1 MDLSKYDSTMEEYL
15 QAISITATQADQ
27 IEDAVKNV
35 LALTLSAFPDAEVS
49 AQGSFSTDTLTKPL
63 TAKQGGGTAGE
74 FDVDI
79 AIESESWGDAVDALN
94 AVADAVEDDGVFG
107 KLEVDNTKNS
117 CVRVQ
122 YPEDKTGVAFH
133 IDLVPTKQQDGKRVV
148 PDRDA
153 EDWKPSDAKQ
163 FAEWFND
170 KAGKQPGLR
179 QVAVMLKRL
188 RDLADITDDIKSILI
203 LTLVLD
209 NYHATS
215 SIMGDLVSALDGI
228 TTTFADQSNAPR
240 IENPVNPGEDLA
252 ASIQSYKVVRSFFVD
267 TKQALVDA
275 LNAEDA
281 KALKEVFGPG
291 FSYQGEPK
299 SNFAAAATAITSPI
313 PAFGGLADAEADD

>member
-1 MDLSKYDSTMEEYL
+1 MDLSKYDATMEEYL
-15 QAISITATQADQ
+15 KAISITATQADQ

-35 LALTLSAFPDAEVS
+35 LALTLSTFPDTEVS

-63 TAKQGGGTAGE
+63 TTKQGGGTAGE

-79 AIESESWGDAVDALN
+79 AIENESWNDAIDALN
-94 AVADAVEDDGVFG
+94 AVANAVEDDDAFG

-148 PDRDA
+148 PDRNA
-153 EDWKPSDAKQ
+153 KDWKPSDAKQ
-163 FAEWFND
+163 FAEWFNE
-170 KAGKQPGLR
+170 KASGQPGLR

-209 NYHATS
+209 NYYATGN
-215 SIMGDLVSALDGI
+215 IMGDLVSTLDGI
-228 TTTFADQSNAPR
+228 TMTFANPNNAPR
-240 IENPVNPGEDLA
+240 IENPVNRGEDLA
-252 ASIQSYKVVRSFFVD
+252 VSIQNYEVVRSFFVD

-275 LNAEDA
+275 LNAEDS
-281 KALKEVFGPG
+281 KALKEIFGPG
-291 FSYQGEPK
+291 FSYEGKPK
-299 SNFAAAATAITSPI
+299 GNFAAAATAITSPI